1 LFGPSSESQ
10 LNAQTARD
18 NFICLVFR
26 VKFRGHWL
34 WLGFSAAPFLA
45 QADRRGRKY
54 FTSTFIRRFAM
65 PLVSMRQLL
74 DEAAKGGYG
83 VGAFNVNNMEQIQA
97 IMEAAR
103 DTKSPVIIQASRG
116 ARAYSQDKFLYH
128 LMLAAAE
135 LYPEIPLVMH
145 LDHGNSFETCKSAID
160 LGFTSVMMDGS
171 LKEDGKTPTTF
182 DENVAVTKAVVEI
195 AHAKGV
201 TVEGEIGVL
210 GGIEDGH
217 GAGGSGL
224 EHVTDPAQ
232 AVEFVAKTGVDALAI
247 AIGTSHGAY
256 KFSSKPDGSVL
267 KMDVLMEIHKRLPNV
282 HLVMHG
288 SSSVPKELQDVINQY
303 GGKLKPTWGVPVEEI
318 QLGIRNGVRKINV
331 DTDNRLAMTGAIRK
345 VFAEQPEKFDP
356 RDYNKPAREA
366 MKKVVAT
373 RMTQFGQAGHAGDYA
388 PISIEDMKKYYT
400 KAAAK

>member
-1 LFGPSSESQ
+1 
-10 LNAQTARD
+10 
-18 NFICLVFR
+18 
-26 VKFRGHWL
+26 
-34 WLGFSAAPFLA
+34 
-45 QADRRGRKY
+45 
-54 FTSTFIRRFAM
+54 M
-65 PLVSMRQLL
+65 PLCSMRQVL

-103 DTKSPVIIQASRG
+103 ETQSPVIIQASRG
-116 ARAYSQDKFLYH
+116 ARSYSQDKFLYH
-128 LMLAAAE
+128 LMLAAAD

-145 LDHGNSFETCKSAID
+145 LDHGNSVETCKSAIE

-171 LKEDGKTPTTF
+171 LMPDGKTPSTF
-182 DENVAVTKAVVEI
+182 AYNVKCTREVVEM
-195 AHAKGV
+195 AHDRGV

-224 EHVTDPAQ
+224 EHITDPDQ
-232 AVEFVAKTGVDALAI
+232 AAEFVEETGLDALAI

-256 KFSSKPDGSVL
+256 KFSKKPDGSVL
-267 KMDVLMEIHKRLPNV
+267 KMERLIEIHKRLPKV

-331 DTDNRLAMTGAIRK
+331 DTDNRLAITGAIRK
-345 VFAEQPEKFDP
+345 VFIETPEKFDP
-356 RDYNKPAREA
+356 RDYLKPAREA
-366 MKKVVAT
+366 MRKVVAQ
-373 RMTQFGQAGHAGDYA
+373 RMKEFGQAGHAGDYA
-388 PISIEDMKKYYT
+388 PIPLNEIKKQYERELV
-400 KAAAK
+400 AR